1 MGSQVAKGGKTMI
14 MAINS
19 STQAMKGMAAK

>member
-14 MAINS
+14 MEINS
-19 STQAMKGMAAK
+19 NTQPMKGMAAK